1 MGTVNKINIICSM
14 LKTSVMALPFALK
27 SAQFLT
33 HIYDHRYSRHCAYGK
48 WVSWTN
54 PRAVGACLLFI

>member
-48 WVSWTN
+48 
-54 PRAVGACLLFI
+54 